1 MSHDTTYD
9 IHNTMICNDKKIS
22 SDRDFVDKM
31 PMLWKIGLIVV
42 IGLDVL
48 AVIAMLVLSL

>member
-1 MSHDTTYD
+1 
-9 IHNTMICNDKKIS
+9 MICNDKKIS

-31 PMLWKIGLIVV
+31 PMIWKIGLIVV

>member
-1 MSHDTTYD
+1 
-9 IHNTMICNDKKIS
+9 MICNDKKIS
-22 SDRDFVDKM
+22 SDSDFVDKM
-31 PMLWKIGLIVV
+31 PMVWKIGLIIV